1 MRNLTL
7 SFLIWN
13 LGVGEALADD
23 TPSAPADQPIVT
35 TEDPTSVD
43 DPPTPIPPS
52 VLRPADPYC
61 PDQPDISGLQAE
73 FDAYNNT
80 TYASALEAK
89 GLVPTTMTLKWS
101 SLTYD
106 PDAKERMPWKVTTVN
121 GDRVLPG
128 EVIHSDC
135 GPWSAPTVHFGTK
148 NNHSVFLK
156 REILYRLEVTRPA
169 VVTKSLTRCGC
180 PDYSGVCG
188 AYDPSSDQ
196 PLWVLPEGVKYGGV
210 LEIEAPQKVLD
221 IKLNVSPKC
230 SGPPD

>member
-1 MRNLTL
+1 MMRNLIL
-7 SFLIWN
+7 AGLIWS
-13 LGVGEALADD
+13 LGDGKALADD
-23 TPSAPADQPIVT
+23 APSTPADQPIVT
-35 TEDPTSVD
+35 TEESTSVVAPLTLS
-43 DPPTPIPPS
+43 PPLNP
-52 VLRPADPYC
+52 DC
-61 PDQPDISGLQAE
+61 PDQPDIPGLQAE
-73 FDAYNNT
+73 YNAYNNA

-89 GLVPTTMTLKWS
+89 GLVPTTMKLKWS

-106 PDAKERMPWKVTTVN
+106 PDAKERTPWKVTTVN
-121 GDRVLPG
+121 GERVLPG
-128 EVIHSDC
+128 EVIQSDC
-135 GPWSAPTVHFGTK
+135 GPSAPTVHFGTK
-148 NNHSVFLK
+148 RNHSVFLK